1 MRARLAAPR
10 GMKQRAAKKKQTKK
24 VRAAKAK
31 AKAARRAAADA
42 DGDVAMDAEVRA
54 ADADVDIAEAEA
66 EAKPSGRAARAL
78 KVQARRALKAK
89 LSDLRARRQKIAKR
103 DVALKTTRK
112 LIGAKIK
119 RLVKGDDAD
128 APPAAAVED
137 SDLEWEEED
146 VDMAE

>member
-1 MRARLAAPR
+1 
-10 GMKQRAAKKKQTKK
+10 MKQRAAKKKQTKK

-31 AKAARRAAADA
+31 AKAARRA
-42 DGDVAMDAEVRA
+42 A